1 MSCRWRL
8 TPARRSLPPEASSRF
23 WVFSSTPR
31 PALEMYSSLLQSTVT
46 VPLTPSRN
54 DWALGD
60 CAASRRPA
68 ITTVASAPY
77 SIANIAPLGASRIG
91 RIHACYPR
99 LPEGSPALTGLL
111 GVMVLDGIDQSADEV
126 QAQPPGGALL
136 GWQVDLRVRRLGRI
150 EPVDVEVGQG
160 RLDPAVDPGQVE
172 ADLGLAHPAVL
183 DHIGEELLHREVDRL
198 LQVGIDAQAR
208 ESGLGEL
215 DDLA

>member
-1 MSCRWRL
+1 SAAGSGPRARPEHRDRLRGSVQPGANRHHLPQLHATPAKVGTRYPFGTTSKIWSNPEYSRMSCRWRL

-23 WVFSSTPR
+23 WVFRSTPS

-91 RIHACYPR
+91 RIHACYSR

-126 QAQPPGGALL
+126 QAQAPGGALL
-136 GWQVDLRVRRLGRI
+136 DRKVDFRVRRL
-150 EPVDVEVGQG
+150 
-160 RLDPAVDPGQVE
+160 
-172 ADLGLAHPAVL
+172 
-183 DHIGEELLHREVDRL
+183 
-198 LQVGIDAQAR
+198 
-208 ESGLGEL
+208 
-215 DDLA
+215 